1 MNNNIIIVT
10 NEEGKS
16 LEINVLLI
24 FELPEF
30 RKKYVTYTMD
40 SENDVDNTTMFISEI
55 NSTTNEIKHGMCQYK
70 FQIIALKS
78 LKWKIGFLMLRMG
91 LFKGAHRLIHY

>member
-10 NEEGKS
+10 NEEGKP

-30 RKKYVTYTMD
+30 RKKYVIYTMD
-40 SENDVDNTTMFISEI
+40 SENDVENTTMFISEI
-55 NSTTNEIKHGMCQYK
+55 NSTTNEIK
-70 FQIIALKS
+70 QIDEDEIETIKKVYLELRKELLKD
-78 LKWKIGFLMLRMG
+78 
-91 LFKGAHRLIHY
+91 